1 MQSFDELLKRA
12 LERKQPSAGFTD
24 RVLANVRKA
33 EPRKWRRRFR
43 LPFWFTPA
51 MATLLVLA
59 ASLGY
64 QRYRER
70 REGERAREQLVVAL
84 RLTGA
89 KLHQVRI
96 RVVEI
101 GTEKEFDR

>member
-1 MQSFDELLKRA
+1 MESFDELLKRA

-24 RVLANVRKA
+24 RVLAGTKKLATRN
-33 EPRKWRRRFR
+33 RRRWFR
-43 LPFWFTPA
+43 LPFWFAPA
-51 MATLLVLA
+51 LATLLVLA

-64 QRYRER
+64 EHYRER
-70 REGERAREQLVVAL
+70 QEGERASEQLVVAL

-89 KLHQVRI
+89 KLHQVRS

-101 GTEKEFDR
+101 GTSKEIDQ